1 MLSLRRSQG
10 AAAGRDGEAVREGG
24 IVGMRESARDSVPR
38 APVCVCVCVCERA
51 SERARH
57 IVRVMKNDTHRA
69 GVGGFGVVRVS
80 NVPCIGLFIGL
91 FKGLF

>member
-38 APVCVCVCVCERA
+38 APVCVCVCVCASERA
-51 SERARH
+51 SERE
-57 IVRVMKNDTHRA
+57 T
-69 GVGGFGVVRVS
+69 
-80 NVPCIGLFIGL
+80 LFEL
-91 FKGLF
+91 